1 MIVYVCLLVYL
12 QYLSLIKL
20 NRLTYVVLSFL
31 PLFIISAIRSPSV
44 GNDAYNYTQLFHQY
58 SNISWS
64 EVFSQ
69 DIEPSFVAFCKLI
82 SYISNDGQW
91 FLIASSFL
99 ICILVAKFVFNNS
112 NDIVFSAFLFV
123 SYYFYFYSF
132 SAIRQYIALGLAIN
146 AFYYFKEKKI
156 VKTIIFYTLALSF
169 HYTALIYLPV
179 FILSKLKCSK
189 RNITVIAL
197 LCISIIVFFRSAA
210 TYIIVQFDRYSYYR
224 DDIDSFTG
232 RGWDINIILY
242 IFFFVIIILGIYILK
257 RDTKFKNTFF
267 KENIRFDNAYS
278 DIYNY
283 LIFMMISLSLYM
295 VSVSLTMAARANHY
309 YAIFLIVYIPL
320 ILSKMSYKN
329 RRIFKVAIKILFFI
343 YCVFM
348 LMRNNYYV
356 LPYTVGF

>member
-1 MIVYVCLLVYL
+1 MIVYVSLLVYL
-12 QYLSLIKL
+12 QYLSIIKL
-20 NRLTYVVLSFL
+20 NRLAYVTLSFL
-31 PLFIISAIRSPSV
+31 PIFIISAIRSPSV
-44 GNDAYNYTQLFHQY
+44 GNDAYSYTQLFQQY
-58 SNISWS
+58 SNIPWS

-69 DIEPSFVAFCKLI
+69 SIEPGFVAFCKLI

-146 AFYYFKEKKI
+146 AFDYFKEKKI
-156 VKTIIFYTLALSF
+156 IKAIIFYALALSF

-179 FILSKLKCSK
+179 FFLSKLKCSK

-210 TYIIVQFDRYSYYR
+210 TYIIVQFDRFSYY
-224 DDIDSFTG
+224 SFTG

-242 IFFFVIIILGIYILK
+242 IFFFVIIIIGFNILK
-257 RDTKFKNTFF
+257 RDTKFKATFF
-267 KENIRFDNAYS
+267 KENIRFDNVYYN
-278 DIYNY
+278 IYNY

-295 VSVSLTMAARANHY
+295 VSISLTMAARANHY
-309 YAIFLIVYIPL
+309 YAIFLIIYIPL

-329 RRIFKVAIKILFFI
+329 RRIGKVAITILFFI
-343 YCVFM
+343 YCVGM

-356 LPYTVGF
+356 LPYFLGF

>member
-12 QYLSLIKL
+12 LYLSLIKL
-20 NRLTYVVLSFL
+20 NRLAYVVLSFL

-44 GNDAYNYTQLFHQY
+44 GNDALSYTQLFQLY
-58 SNISWS
+58 SNIPWS

-69 DIEPSFVAFCKLI
+69 SIEPGFIAFSKLI
-82 SYISNDGQW
+82 SYISTNGQW

-99 ICILVAKFVFNNS
+99 ICLLVAKFIYNNS
-112 NDIVFSAFLFV
+112 NDIVFSAYLFV

-132 SAIRQYIALGLAIN
+132 SAIRQYIALGFAIN

-156 VKTIIFYTLALSF
+156 AKSIIFYTLALSF

-179 FILSKLKCSK
+179 FILSKLKCSQ

-197 LCISIIVFFRSAA
+197 VCLTIIIFFRSAA
-210 TYIIVQFDRYSYYR
+210 SYIIVEFDRFSYYR

-242 IFFFVIIILGIYILK
+242 IFFFVIIILGIKILK

-267 KENIRFDNAYS
+267 KKSIRIDNVYY

-309 YAIFLIVYIPL
+309 YAIFLIIYIPL
-320 ILSKMSYKN
+320 ILSKMSYKY
-329 RRIFKVAIKILFFI
+329 RRIFKVSIIILFFI
-343 YCVFM
+343 YCVSM
-348 LMRNNYYV
+348 LMRNNYHV
-356 LPYTVGF
+356 VPYYVGF